1 MNTYMAMW
9 DRVVDSYSGQYGV
22 YFQNYKAKMRLKEIT
37 LIGRAGEG
45 VWMAGELLGAAAIEK
60 GKFSKVIFS
69 MPGER
74 RNTPTRSYVRFA
86 DAPVHFP
93 VSWIHSADD
102 MIVLEEELLRLS
114 SAVLDFDVPTM
125 TSRMMKTGFCVINS
139 RKSVD
144 ELRSLIPG
152 KPVSVDASRI
162 SVEYLGNPFFVNVP
176 VLGAYARVSGV
187 LSIEDMAT
195 AIRAFVNPRGHRV
208 FDGKKGDL
216 TVKAL
221 VAGYESAK
229 Y

>member
-9 DRVVDSYSGQYGV
+9 DKVVDTYSGQYGP
-22 YFQNYKAKMRLKEIT
+22 YFQDYKAKTGLKEIT

-45 VWMAGELLGAAAIEK
+45 VWMAGELLGAAAINK
-60 GKFSKVIFS
+60 GKYSKVIFS

-102 MIVLEEELLRLS
+102 MIVLEEELLTLS
-114 SAVLDFDVPTM
+114 SPVLDFDVPTM
-125 TSRMMKTGFCVINS
+125 TRRMMKNGFCVINS
-139 RKSVD
+139 SKSPAK
-144 ELRSLIPG
+144 LRRHIPG

-162 SVEYLGNPFFVNVP
+162 SVEYLGNPFFVNIP
-176 VLGAYARVSGV
+176 VLGAYAKVSKD
-187 LSIEDMAT
+187 LSIEDME
-195 AIRAFVNPRGHRV
+195 RAVRTFVNPRGHRV
-208 FDGKKGDL
+208 FDGARGEM

-221 VAGYESAK
+221 RAGYESAK